1 MSGHVFGFSD
11 LITNLLKAISPT
23 SGLQKFAGKMVL
35 VQGPPCSGKTSLLC
49 QTIKRLTKGES
60 IDEGLE
66 KCEIIFM
73 QKGLDG
79 IKHWPVGE
87 TDGGSTLENRDV
99 YVSVNFASHFAVNI
113 NTFYDLLLKF
123 VLELQAAGLGRRE
136 MIPSQLG
143 ELKAQLRT
151 WLVHASL
158 QAHVVWMIDGAD
170 CLHMDRADWEY
181 LQSLSEDEGS
191 LVIVIAH
198 QTETIPPRL
207 SKFAKTRIDLTRS
220 ELLNISLKTVSAMY
234 LSDKQQEQLSDSV
247 ISLIDSVGEFAS
259 SHAQG
264 ESNEKP
270 RENNPAQASE
280 QMSPGQLRL
289 VLDWS
294 LYHAADL
301 TSAQVHM
308 RKWLCSLNDGAV
320 QRGFLADIDAK
331 HRSYGDCLRFLAIAR
346 PGLTEYEFLAL
357 IKARNSNSTMDS
369 ARFTR
374 FRADM
379 TERRIIVVLCGV
391 VDFASSGL
399 RTAAHDLFLDNKQR
413 YACMHAC
420 PRLPLGTCLEVGS
433 N

>member
-1 MSGHVFGFSD
+1 MSGHVFGFRD
-11 LITNLLKAISPT
+11 LITKLLKAISPT
-23 SGLQKFAGKMVL
+23 SGLHKFAGKMVL

-49 QTIKRLTKGES
+49 QTIQLLTKGES
-60 IDEGLE
+60 IDEGSE

-79 IKHWPVGE
+79 IKHWPLGE
-87 TDGGSTLENRDV
+87 THGGSTLKNRDM
-99 YVSVNFASHFAVNI
+99 YVSVNFASHFSVNI
-113 NTFYDLLLKF
+113 NTFYDLLLKL
-123 VLELQAAGLGRRE
+123 VLELQAAGLGRQEIIR
-136 MIPSQLG
+136 SQLG

-151 WLVHASL
+151 WLGHASL

-198 QTETIPPRL
+198 QTEMIPPRL
-207 SKFAKTRIDLTRS
+207 SKFATIHIDLTRS
-220 ELLNISLKTVSAMY
+220 ESLSASLKIVTAMY
-234 LSDKQQEQLSDSV
+234 LSDKQQEQLCDPV
-247 ISLIDSVGEFAS
+247 ISFIDSVGKFAS

-264 ESNEKP
+264 ESNEES
-270 RENNPAQASE
+270 RESNRAQAPE

-357 IKARNSNSTMDS
+357 IKARNSNSTMDN
-369 ARFTR
+369 ARFAR
-374 FRADM
+374 FRAEM

-391 VDFASSGL
+391 VDFASAGL

-413 YACMHAC
+413 YACMSV
-420 PRLPLGTCLEVGS
+420 T
-433 N
+433 